1 MAASHGILICG
12 RDVTLLNTRC
22 WVLERAGFKVRTTR
36 DIGEVRRLA
45 VESSVDLILLCHTLS
60 PAEREKAMQSAAEAA
75 RIKKLLFFAH
85 AGPGHED
92 AAGHVVDPFDGPK
105 GLIHA
110 VQQALT
116 LDS

>member
-1 MAASHGILICG
+1 
-12 RDVTLLNTRC
+12 
-22 WVLERAGFKVRTTR
+22 
-36 DIGEVRRLA
+36 
-45 VESSVDLILLCHTLS
+45 
-60 PAEREKAMQSAAEAA
+60 MQSAAEAA

-92 AAGHVVDPFDGPK
+92 AAGHVDPFDGPK